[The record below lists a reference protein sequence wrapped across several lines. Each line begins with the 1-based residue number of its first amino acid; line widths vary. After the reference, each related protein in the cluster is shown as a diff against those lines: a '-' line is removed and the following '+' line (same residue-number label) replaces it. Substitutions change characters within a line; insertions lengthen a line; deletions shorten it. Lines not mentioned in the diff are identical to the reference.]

1 VTRRDTLRGPE
12 VVTARVAALR
22 GPRIGTTPTRG
33 TLTSDAYARYLAE
46 HDLDHLAQLEAT
58 RVVIAG

>member
-1 VTRRDTLRGPE
+1 VARK